1 MTKVLLRMALALLY
15 GGIPTPLLTKLGPSL
30 IFPKDARKLEQNF
43 LGNKYCSK
51 VESSHGLARANS
63 FKERIG
69 GRVRVAS
76 TAASRADCESEELE
90 RINQNVRSHLDKLA
104 DGKSL
109 EGGEDL
115 GSNWR
120 AVEHCSAL
128 LHWLHLHLDLKELRQ
143 NISLIEFR

>member
-1 MTKVLLRMALALLY
+1 MALALLY

-30 IFPKDARKLEQNF
+30 IFPKEARKLEQNF

-69 GRVRVAS
+69 GRVRAGC
-76 TAASRADCESEELE
+76 DSEELE
-90 RINQNVRSHLDKLA
+90 RINQNVRSHLEKLA

-115 GSNWR
+115 RSNWR

-143 NISLIEFR
+143 NIPLTEFR

>member
-1 MTKVLLRMALALLY
+1 MALALLY

-43 LGNKYCSK
+43 LGNKYSLK
-51 VESSHGLARANS
+51 MDSSHSSYS

-69 GRVRVAS
+69 SRVRVAT

-143 NISLIEFR
+143 NISLTEFC